1 MVSFGKLGVFGRNGW
16 FCREAD
22 VERWNSLAGYR
33 GLRDPAVRRHFNG
46 TFLAFERS
54 WGDEE
59 LRMANLDLHYDVEYL
74 GADAAPRAIQAR
86 LDAGLPTLFYLWS
99 PHPLNA
105 RFSLNRIQL
114 PAYSLALFARGRS
127 DYPTDVLEKVGSE
140 QLARLAPAVAR
151 MYSLFGIDSSAQEAI
166 LANVDAQGLSVMQ
179 ASCAWMRQEEN
190 LVVWQAWLPVQK
202 TSCDVGHYVAND
214 TSCEPCSPGS
224 ASFDVEATACVH
236 CSAGAT
242 PPPLHVSFV
251 AHGPTLPFRRNR
263 VLCQQVGTVRVQ

>member
-22 VERWNSLAGYR
+22 VERWNALAGYR
-33 GLRDPAVRRHFNG
+33 GLRDPVVRRHFNG

-74 GADAAPRAIQAR
+74 GADEAVDAIRAR
-86 LDAGLPTLFYLWS
+86 LDTGLPALFYLWS

-105 RFSLNRIQL
+105 RYSLNRISL
-114 PAYSLALFARGRS
+114 PAYSPALFARGLS
-127 DYPTDVLEKVGSE
+127 DYPTDALEKVGSA
-140 QLARLAPAVAR
+140 QLAGLAPAVAK
-151 MYSLFGIDSSAQEAI
+151 MYSLFVIDNSAQEDI
-166 LANVDAQGLSVMQ
+166 LAKVDAHGLSVMQ

-190 LVVWQAWLPVQK
+190 LAVWQAWLPVERV
-202 TSCDVGHYVAND
+202 TCDVGHYVAND
-214 TSCEPCSPGS
+214 TSCEPCPPGS
-224 ASFDVEATACVH
+224 ASVDVEATACVH

-242 PPPLHVSFV
+242 PPPPHVSFV
-251 AHGPTLPFRRNR
+251 AHGPTLPFRCNR
-263 VLCQQVGTVRVQ
+263 VLCQQVGTVPVQ